1 MTSKVTAAV
10 IFLSSLLLQ
19 ACGDDSS
26 SSFPVENSSSP
37 KNVET
42 IYDLGKCTD
51 KRKGEV
57 IFVTEDDR
65 EYVCFS
71 GKWISTDEEDISSSS
86 AKQSSS
92 TEKTSSSSK
101 NKELSSSSSAKD
113 EVSSNSKQS
122 SSSNI
127 SSSSAKQSSSTE
139 KTSSSSKNK
148 ELSSSSSAKDE
159 VSSNSKQSSSSEEVV
174 SSCSKNES
182 SSSFKQSSSSKEI
195 PSSSSKEESS
205 SSVAKLV
212 AKIMPSGAYNCDV
225 YRCVPTIELNL
236 TMLADGEYG
245 EFMDPRDSIVYK
257 TIKIGTQVWMAQDFA
272 FRYSHET
279 AQSTCYISTG
289 YKPTDTCLQNRLYKW
304 SAAMDSAGVFSDD
317 GLGCGD
323 GVPCNKSGNIQG
335 VCPDGWHIPS
345 REEWNVL
352 VDNSG
357 KDDITRWDN
366 LTLGNSTG
374 FSVRSGV
381 VWYPNDKGDKFNSN
395 KKCFWSSTERIDNG
409 SMFPVYFT
417 YIFDVLYKSVVV
429 TWDHRSMGCSVRCLL
444 NE

>member
-1 MTSKVTAAV
+1 M
-10 IFLSSLLLQ
+10 
-19 ACGDDSS
+19 
-26 SSFPVENSSSP
+26 
-37 KNVET
+37 ET

-113 EVSSNSKQS
+113 EVSSNS
-122 SSSNI
+122 
-127 SSSSAKQSSSTE
+127 
-139 KTSSSSKNK
+139 
-148 ELSSSSSAKDE
+148 
-159 VSSNSKQSSSSEEVV
+159 
-174 SSCSKNES
+174 
-182 SSSFKQSSSSKEI
+182 KQSSSSKEI

-279 AQSTCYISTG
+279 AQSACYISTG

-395 KKCFWSSTERIDNG
+395 QKCFWSSTERIDNG

-429 TWDHRSMGCSVRCLL
+429 TWDHRSMGCSVRCIL